1 MKLSRYFDELTSA
14 YAYEIEDLTYDS
26 GGDDVLKKRLKDKR
40 NQFGDLLMMCTTD
53 PVMVAPAF
61 HRALRFTSN
70 EALDRVVS
78 SQPGE
83 FPPWEEVAAS
93 IEMGPWAEAMVKRAL
108 QAPEGD
114 QFLLIAA
121 GLEYVL
127 SKIGASA
134 AAGHGEIVEEE
145 TEDDEDED
153 LGEAGEDYLGE
164 QGFDRRS

>member
-1 MKLSRYFDELTSA
+1 MKLSRYFDELSSA

-61 HRALRFTSN
+61 HRALQFTSS
-70 EALDRVVS
+70 EVLDRVVS

-93 IEMGPWAEAMVKRAL
+93 IDMEPWAEAMVKRAL

-145 TEDDEDED
+145 AEEDEDED